1 MVKNV
6 SDKSH
11 ICECSG
17 SDTCPDCSSSSD
29 SPIFDRKK
37 LLEITSALIQETQDR
52 ISGDRFRVREGD
64 KERLQYLRT
73 LTGLIALHTSLLEK
87 AGAPDLDGI
96 KHPVY
101 NCGPV
106 TKSDID
112 KLLEGW

>member
-1 MVKNV
+1 MASKV

-11 ICECSG
+11 TCDCSG
-17 SDTCPDCSSSSD
+17 SNTCQNCSSGPD
-29 SPIFDRKK
+29 NEIFDRKK
-37 LLEITSALIQETQDR
+37 LLSLTSSLIQETHDR

-64 KERLQYLRT
+64 RERLQYLRT

-96 KHPVY
+96 TQPVREY
-101 NCGPV
+101 HPV